1 MHSTTPPSQPITV
14 WLERTNRIAARLQ
27 KITGG
32 NAKEY
37 VLHVVEDF
45 LDKYDKDIVYEQ
57 IVAVS
62 KLQTSVY
69 RYENEVLTIAGMG
82 PEYDEVRGVTRLVCE
97 VVKWLEEV
105 LCLAMVDA
113 AEVEIMYKESRLP
126 FQ

>member
-1 MHSTTPPSQPITV
+1 MHSTTPPSRPITV

-45 LDKYDKDIVYEQ
+45 LEKYDIHIVHEQ
-57 IVAVS
+57 IVAVT
-62 KLQTSVY
+62 KLQMSVY

-97 VVKWLEEV
+97 VVRWLEEV
-105 LCLAMVDA
+105 LCLAMVDTA
-113 AEVEIMYKESRLP
+113 DLEIMFKESRLP

>member
-45 LDKYDKDIVYEQ
+45 LDKYDKDLVYEQ

>member
-1 MHSTTPPSQPITV
+1 M
-14 WLERTNRIAARLQ
+14 
-27 KITGG
+27 GG

-37 VLHVVEDF
+37 VLHVMEDF
-45 LDKYDKDIVYEQ
+45 LDKYNKDIVYEQ

-69 RYENEVLTIAGMG
+69 WYENEVLMIAGME
-82 PEYDEVRGVTRLVCE
+82 PEYDEVRGVIHLICE

-113 AEVEIMYKESRLP
+113 AEVEIMYKESQLP
-126 FQ
+126 LQ